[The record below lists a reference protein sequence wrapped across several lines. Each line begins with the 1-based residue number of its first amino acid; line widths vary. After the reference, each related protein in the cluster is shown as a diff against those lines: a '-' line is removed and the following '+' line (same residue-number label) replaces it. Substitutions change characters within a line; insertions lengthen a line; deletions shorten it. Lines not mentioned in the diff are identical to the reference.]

1 MPSHVLAPAQG
12 KDCPE
17 DEYEE
22 PSKQR
27 GGLMRRISVLFVL
40 LLGALGLAA
49 AGLADPGQGGKK
61 SKPTHAKYTFVVTTT
76 DNGSCGTP
84 WATDV
89 IRRTFRIKQNRD
101 GSFTLTRVDRGRF
114 TTIGGFNP
122 RAVGTTGWH
131 GHTLPPRGNGRMGGF
146 LRRR

>member
-1 MPSHVLAPAQG
+1 MPSHVSRRRKGKTAPRTNTRN
-12 KDCPE
+12 PVSNE
-17 DEYEE
+17 
-22 PSKQR
+22 

-40 LLGALGLAA
+40 LLGALALAA

-61 SKPTHAKYTFVVTTT
+61 SKPTHGKYTFVVTTT

-89 IRRTFRIKQNRD
+89 IRRSFRVKQNRD

-114 TTIGGFNP
+114 TTIGGVSP
-122 RAVGTTGWH
+122 GAGGTTRRAGP
-131 GHTLPPRGNGRMGGF
+131 TLPPRGTRPMGGF
-146 LRRR
+146 FPG